1 MSVSIG
7 LIGAGVM
14 GSEHGRI
21 LSLDTPRSTLT
32 AVCDYDE
39 ARARNIVGKG
49 RVFKDPLELIHSY
62 DVDAVVI
69 ASPDSTHF
77 ELVLACIEAGKPVL
91 CEKPLAMKSA
101 EALIIVE
108 AEIKKGKSLVQV
120 GYMRRFDPGYMD
132 LKTNFDEGVIGAPEI
147 LHNIHRNPVAP
158 EWMTGEMLVTNAFV
172 HEIDVARWLL
182 GSELDSVRVVSS
194 NKGDP
199 MMIVARMAN
208 GSIVSTELFMNCKFG
223 YQVQTELVGS
233 EGTLALPPFAS
244 TLLNKMGTQSS
255 FVPSNW
261 IPRFRAAYKAQS
273 RTWVDTVISGRKNH
287 GASAWDGYV
296 TTAVAERIVASVSA
310 DETIKLSV
318 AERPEFYS

>member
-77 ELVLACIEAGKPVL
+77 ELVLACIEAGKPVF

-172 HEIDVARWLL
+172 HEIDVARWVL

-194 NKGDP
+194 DKGDP

-223 YQVQTELVGS
+223 YQVQAELVGS

-273 RTWVDTVISGRKNH
+273 RAWVDTVISGRKNH

-310 DETIKLSV
+310 GETIKLSV

>member
-21 LSLDTPRSTLT
+21 LSMDTPRSTLT

-49 RVFKDPLELIHSY
+49 HVFKDPLELINSH

-91 CEKPLAMKSA
+91 CEKPLAMTST
-101 EALIIVE
+101 EALTIVE
-108 AEIKKGKSLVQV
+108 AEVKKGNNLVQV
-120 GYMRRFDPGYMD
+120 GYMRRFDPGYLD
-132 LKTNFDEGVIGAPEI
+132 LKANFDEGMIGTPEI
-147 LHNIHRNPVAP
+147 LHNVHRNPVAP
-158 EWMTGEMLVTNAFV
+158 KWMTGEMLVTNAFV
-172 HEIDVARWLL
+172 HEIDAARWLL
-182 GSELDSVRVVSS
+182 GSELESVRVASS
-194 NKGDP
+194 DRGDP

-223 YQVQTELVGS
+223 YQVQAELVGS
-233 EGTLALPPFAS
+233 EGTLALPSFTS
-244 TLLNKMGTQSS
+244 TLLSKMGAQSS

-273 RTWVDTVISGRKNH
+273 RAWVDTVITGRKNH

-296 TTAVAERIVASVSA
+296 TTAVAERIVASVGA

-318 AERPEFYS
+318 AEQPKFYS